1 MIKKLKII
9 IIAVLATA
17 IMNVSAYADT
27 LVTIFDR
34 SGHEVIDVVLLEGA
48 DNIDR
53 ETFVKGFES
62 TSGMKVSRSEAGRKA
77 GLWYINLFV
86 YHK

>member
-9 IIAVLATA
+9 LIAVLATA
-17 IMNVSAYADT
+17 IMSVSAYADT

-34 SGHEVIDVVLLEGA
+34 SGQNVIDVILLEGA
-48 DNIDR
+48 NDINR
-53 ETFVKGFES
+53 EAFIAGFEA
-62 TSGMKVSRSEAGRKA
+62 TSGMKVSKSEAGRKA

-86 YHK
+86 YQK

>member
-17 IMNVSAYADT
+17 IMKVSVYADT

-34 SGHEVIDVVLLEGA
+34 SGQNVIDVILLEGA
-48 DNIDR
+48 DNINK
-53 ETFVKGFES
+53 ETFVKGFEA
-62 TSGMKVSRSEAGRKA
+62 TSGMKVSKSEAGRKA

-86 YHK
+86 YQK